1 MRVHDAIVVRD
12 TAIDGK
18 LFWTGPTGTYHW
30 TPEYP
35 DAYVMP
41 WREACDV
48 AAKGAIG
55 TYAVRNYGT
64 DHETIFTPM
73 EPERDGR

>member
-64 DHETIFTPM
+64 LNETVFVPAGI
-73 EPERDGR
+73 ERDGR